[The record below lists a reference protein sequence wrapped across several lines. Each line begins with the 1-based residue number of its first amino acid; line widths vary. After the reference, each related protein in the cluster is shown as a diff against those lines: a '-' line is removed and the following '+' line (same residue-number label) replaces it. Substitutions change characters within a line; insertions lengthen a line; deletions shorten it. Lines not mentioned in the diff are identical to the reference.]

1 MHPKKTRQL
10 LVGGT
15 VVLAMAAGITACGDD
30 DDDAADDDT
39 SVTTVDDATTDAT
52 DDANGEEATG
62 DDGPTLEVVA
72 VDYAFEGLPDE
83 VEAGTRLTLRNDAA
97 GELHELVAFRL
108 DDDEERSVDEIV
120 QLPPEEMQGVLG
132 EPTTVILAPPESEQV
147 AVPVGDGTLS
157 EPGRYALVC
166 VIPTGA
172 DPEEYMAAAADSDG
186 PPDVAGGPPH
196 IAHGMYA
203 EIVVE

>member
-1 MHPKKTRQL
+1 MQPNKTRDL

-15 VVLAMAAGITACGDD
+15 VVLAMAAGITACSD
-30 DDDAADDDT
+30 DDDATDEDT
-39 SVTTVDDATTDAT
+39 PVTTVDAAADATG
-52 DDANGEEATG
+52 DDAEEATG
-62 DDGPTLEVVA
+62 DDDGPTLEVLA
-72 VDYAFEGLPDE
+72 VDYAFEGLPDS
-83 VEAGTRLTLRNDAA
+83 VEAGTRLLLRNDAP

-108 DDDEERSVDEIV
+108 ADDEERSVEELV
-120 QLPPEEMQGVLG
+120 QLPPEELQAVLG

-157 EPGRYALVC
+157 EPGRYALIC
-166 VIPTGA
+166 MIPTGA